1 MYAKKCTEDFS
12 GFFFHIK
19 SKKAL
24 SIKNVNVILFLH
36 NGSSAGAY

>member
-1 MYAKKCTEDFS
+1 MLKNVQKIFR
-12 GFFFHIK
+12 GFFYHIK

-36 NGSSAGAY
+36 NGSSAGAYR